1 MWILLSEK
9 RKYKWKVIE
18 NTKFQ
23 KVWFQIKQEKQNKQ
37 LVINLGSEQQA
48 EERGACGRERK
59 SPEKLHEFPRTTRGK
74 RPRETTHERSGDGS
88 QQHRASSTSH
98 HALLDKSSTIL
109 RLSSLQL
116 PFFPASFKL
125 FLTNKKSNQS

>member
-23 KVWFQIKQEKQNKQ
+23 KVWFQIKHEKQNKK
-37 LVINLGSEQQA
+37 LVINIKSEQQA
-48 EERGACGRERK
+48 EERWACGRERK
-59 SPEKLHEFPRTTRGK
+59 SPEKLYEFPRTTRGK

-98 HALLDKSSTIL
+98 HALLDKSL
-109 RLSSLQL
+109 KPDYSSPLQ
-116 PFFPASFKL
+116 FTTTVFSCKF
-125 FLTNKKSNQS
+125 